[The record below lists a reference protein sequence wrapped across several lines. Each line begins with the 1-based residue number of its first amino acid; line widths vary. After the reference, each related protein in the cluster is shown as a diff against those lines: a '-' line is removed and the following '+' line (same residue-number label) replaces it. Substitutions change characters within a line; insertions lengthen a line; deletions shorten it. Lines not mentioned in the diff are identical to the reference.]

1 MDINK
6 PKEYEFITEVIDWMR
21 RPMNYTVVE
30 YHRSCMQTMTDR
42 KFREEIKI
50 FLKQRF
56 YMVYTVYNQL
66 KIADMPRGFLGRAAT
81 MYIKDVL

>member
-1 MDINK
+1 MNK
-6 PKEYEFITEVIDWMR
+6 PKEYEFITKVIEWLK
-21 RPMNYTVVE
+21 RPMNYTVVT

-56 YMVYTVYNQL
+56 YTMYTAGAQL
-66 KIADMPRGFLGRAAT
+66 KITEMPRGFLGRAAT
-81 MYIKDVL
+81 MYINDVL